1 MTIICT
7 GLACPFDWAAALT
20 VAAILLGA
28 AWGLG
33 SDRIAARWP
42 AHEDGATRRVDWR
55 TPVVAAFG
63 AVAFGLF
70 AQGASALAPGTAALF
85 GIVLVALVVLFAT
98 DLDQR
103 ILPDVLTYPL
113 VPLALLA
120 FVLGIDPF
128 VRTPEDLGWAALA
141 AVAVPGVLYL
151 LSIPFGAGAIGTG
164 DLKLLFAFGLLVGPG
179 RLFLG
184 LVAGA
189 IAAAAVI
196 LVLVVARR
204 ITLRTYVPYGPFLIA
219 GAVWAL
225 LAPG

>member
-1 MTIICT
+1 MTVVASEVILPAVGVLW
-7 GLACPFDWAAALT
+7 GLAC
-20 VAAILLGA
+20 
-28 AWGLG
+28 
-33 SDRIAARWP
+33 DRIAARWP
-42 AHEDGATRRVDWR
+42 EHEDGATRRIDWR
-55 TPVVAAFG
+55 MPVVGAFG
-63 AVAFGLF
+63 AAAGWLF
-70 AQGASALAPGTAALF
+70 APQAASLPLASAALF
-85 GIVLVALVVLFAT
+85 AVVLLAFTLMFAT

-103 ILPDVLTYPL
+103 LLPDLLTYPL

-120 FVLGIDPF
+120 FLLGIGPF

-189 IAAAAVI
+189 IAAAVII

>member
-1 MTIICT
+1 MTIICAFPT
-7 GLACPFDWAAALT
+7 CPTDWASVALVFVPILGAFWGLA
-20 VAAILLGA
+20 
-28 AWGLG
+28 

-42 AHEDGATRRVDWR
+42 EHEDGLVRRIGWR
-55 TPVVAAFG
+55 TPVVVAFG
-63 AVAFGLF
+63 AAAGWLF
-70 AQGASALAPGTAALF
+70 APQVAALPIPTAALF
-85 GIVLVALVVLFAT
+85 AVALLAVTLMFAT

-103 ILPDVLTYPL
+103 LLPDLLTYPL
-113 VPLALLA
+113 VPVALLA
-120 FVLGIDPF
+120 FVTGIDPF
-128 VRTPEDLGWAALA
+128 VRTTEDLGWAALA
-141 AVAVPGVLYL
+141 AVAVPGVLWL
-151 LSIPFGAGAIGTG
+151 LSIPFGKGAIGRG
-164 DLKLLFAFGLLVGPG
+164 DLKLLFGFGLLVGPG

-189 IAAAAVI
+189 ILAAVVI